1 MARDYHYDYAYK
13 TVPRR
18 PSAGRRKKKIRS
30 RLAMIALMG
39 AAAFVLGFV
48 AFWYLGSW
56 IVGGRGPD
64 GQAAAQGAAALAVP
78 LSADDEVEPLV
89 DLLAFRDL
97 AYVPVKAFH
106 VTSRRASDTASMGRI
121 IALADRTEINGIVV
135 AVKDDRGYVAY
146 DSKCALALRYGTV
159 KNIIGDIDSLLTTM
173 SEHGVVPIAR
183 IVAFKDSVL
192 VAQRPDLAV
201 QSSEGGVWRD
211 FKGQAY
217 LNPYNHEVW
226 EYVVQVAEEAARRG
240 FREIQFDYV
249 RFPGDGDLSKAKY
262 PGQYC
267 AKEDAIAGFLAFAR
281 PRLEALG
288 VWMSID
294 SFGITVQSSSDGGIG
309 QQLEKMCRNVDI
321 YCPMIYP
328 SGYALGS
335 YGVDYPA
342 AQPDLIVTRAMTDAT
357 GRLAGTGAKGRPYL
371 QVFDDYNGRHIKYT
385 AELIRAQIDAVEAL
399 GFNEWILWGAY
410 PENGLVPELSAFATE
425 TTVPGVT
432 TTGGVQ

>member
-1 MARDYHYDYAYK
+1 
-13 TVPRR
+13 
-18 PSAGRRKKKIRS
+18 
-30 RLAMIALMG
+30 LAVIAFAG

-48 AFWYLGSW
+48 AFWYVGVW
-56 IVGGRGPD
+56 IAGGRGPD

-78 LSADDEVEPLV
+78 VSSEDEVEPLV

-106 VTSRRASDTASMGRI
+106 VTSRKASDTASMGRI
-121 IALADRTEINGIVV
+121 IALADRTEINAIVV

-159 KNIIGDIDSLLTTM
+159 KNIIGDVDSLLASM
-173 SEHGVVPIAR
+173 SEHGIMPIAR

-201 QSSEGGVWRD
+201 QSTEGGVWRD
-211 FKGQAY
+211 YRGQAY

-226 EYVVQVAEEAARRG
+226 EYVLQVAEEAARRG

-249 RFPGDGDLSKAKY
+249 RFPDGGDLSKAKY

-294 SFGITVQSSSDGGIG
+294 TFGITVQTTTDGGIG
-309 QQLEKMCRNVDI
+309 QKLEKMCRNVDV

-328 SGYALGS
+328 SLYDLGS
-335 YGVDYPA
+335 YGVEYPA
-342 AQPDLIVTRAMTDAT
+342 AEPDVIVTRAMTDAAQ
-357 GRLAGTGAKGRPYL
+357 RLAGTGAKGRPYI

-410 PENGLVPELSAFATE
+410 PEAGLVQETNEFVTQTTATAATT
-425 TTVPGVT
+425 TTVVP
-432 TTGGVQ
+432 

>member
-1 MARDYHYDYAYK
+1 MARDYHYEYASRS
-13 TVPRR
+13 VPRR
-18 PSAGRRKKKIRS
+18 PPARRRKKKKVRS
-30 RLAMIALMG
+30 RLAVIAFMG
-39 AAAFVLGFV
+39 VAAFVLGFV
-48 AFWYLGSW
+48 AFWYVGSW

-64 GQAAAQGAAALAVP
+64 GQAGQGAVALAVP
-78 LSADDEVEPLV
+78 SADDEIEPLV

-106 VTSRRASDTASMGRI
+106 VTSRKASDTASMGRI
-121 IALADRTEINGIVV
+121 IALADRTEVNAIVV

-159 KNIIGDIDSLLTTM
+159 KNIIGDIDTLLATM
-173 SEHGVVPIAR
+173 SEHGIMPIAR

-201 QSSEGGVWRD
+201 QSSDGGLWRD
-211 FKGQAY
+211 FRGQAY

-226 EYVVQVAEEAARRG
+226 EYVLQVAEEAARRG

-249 RFPGDGDLSKAKY
+249 RFPDGGDLSKAKY

-288 VWMSID
+288 VWMSCD
-294 SFGITVQSSSDGGIG
+294 TFGITVQSSTDGGIG
-309 QQLEKMCRNVDI
+309 QKLEKICRNVDV

-328 SGYALGS
+328 SLYDLGS
-335 YGVDYPA
+335 YGVEYPA
-342 AQPDLIVTRAMTDAT
+342 AHPDVIVTRAMTDAAA
-357 GRLAGTGAKGRPYL
+357 RLAGTGAKGRPYL
-371 QVFDDYNGRHIKYT
+371 QVFDDYNARHVKYT

-410 PENGLVPELSAFATE
+410 PEAGLVPEASTFVTE

-432 TTGGVQ
+432 TTAGAQ